1 MTYSFFD
8 LQEKTED
15 MYIVKHLV
23 HLGILKMLFVVEW
36 NDSVIAGIL
45 HSNCEHVLIP
55 KKMNKGN

>member
-23 HLGILKMLFVVEW
+23 HLGILEMLFVVEW
-36 NDSVIAGIL
+36 NDLVIIAGDL
-45 HSNCEHVLIP
+45 SQY
-55 KKMNKGN
+55 

>member
-36 NDSVIAGIL
+36 NDFSLAGIL
-45 HSNCEHVLIP
+45 VKYIYLSNIN
-55 KKMNKGN
+55 MYNK

>member
-23 HLGILKMLFVVEW
+23 HLGILEMLFVVEW
-36 NDSVIAGIL
+36 NDSVLASWYISIIHLFIPIL
-45 HSNCEHVLIP
+45 V
-55 KKMNKGN
+55 

>member
-15 MYIVKHLV
+15 MYIVKYLV

-45 HSNCEHVLIP
+45 VKYIYLSQY
-55 KKMNKGN
+55 

>member
-23 HLGILKMLFVVEW
+23 HLGILEMLFVVEW
-36 NDSVIAGIL
+36 NDFSHSWHVSKIHLFIPILVCISV
-45 HSNCEHVLIP
+45 
-55 KKMNKGN
+55 

>member
-23 HLGILKMLFVVEW
+23 YLGILKMLFVVEW
-36 NDSVIAGIL
+36 NYQVIAGIL
-45 HSNCEHVLIP
+45 VKYIYLSQY
-55 KKMNKGN
+55 

>member
-23 HLGILKMLFVVEW
+23 HLGILEMLFVVEW
-36 NDSVIAGIL
+36 NYLVI
-45 HSNCEHVLIP
+45 EEV
-55 KKMNKGN
+55 